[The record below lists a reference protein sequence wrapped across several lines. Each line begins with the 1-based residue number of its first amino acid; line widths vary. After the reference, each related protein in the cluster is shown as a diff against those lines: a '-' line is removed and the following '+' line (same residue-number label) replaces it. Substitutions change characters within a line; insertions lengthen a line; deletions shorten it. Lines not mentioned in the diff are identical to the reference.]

1 MDVREICAE
10 KIRAMSE
17 RARYRDFYDLF
28 LLIEKY
34 ALDLDEIVSYIA
46 RKEVRTPISKANIF
60 RNWRVIGTQLEAEMS
75 QIYYSREIDDLRI
88 EKMINDLPL
97 SEISR
102 SA

>member
-1 MDVREICAE
+1 MPPLSMKYNNVWGLDFNVLVMDVREICAE

-75 QIYYSREIDDLRI
+75 RIYD
-88 EKMINDLPL
+88 
-97 SEISR
+97 
-102 SA
+102 